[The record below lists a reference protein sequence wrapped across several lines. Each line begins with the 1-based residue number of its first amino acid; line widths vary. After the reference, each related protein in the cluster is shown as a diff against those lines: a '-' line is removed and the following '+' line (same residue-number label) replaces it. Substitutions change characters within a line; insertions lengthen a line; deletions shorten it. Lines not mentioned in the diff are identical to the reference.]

1 MSGAIAG
8 LAIGVGTATMSFVQ
22 AGKQKRMME
31 DAERAAQQAMAE
43 VEKELTKKIFK
54 NLIGKLLFKEKY
66 FLESK

>member
-8 LAIGVGTATMSFVQ
+8 LAIGVGTTTMSFIQ

-43 VEKELTKKIFK
+43 VEK
-54 NLIGKLLFKEKY
+54 NLLKMSMKL
-66 FLESK
+66 